1 VDSGDAQQR
10 VERYRAI
17 VARFSRTRVV
27 VAGDLIADEF
37 IYGEVERISR
47 EAPVLIVR
55 YDSTEIVPGG
65 AGNAASNVASLG
77 ANVEL
82 VGVVGKDDSARRLT
96 RVLPPRM
103 STRGVVS
110 AAGYV
115 TPVKTRVLAGG
126 VHSAKQQVVR
136 IDRAGTPIDKRVQ
149 GAVEAALVR
158 ALRGADAVILSDYG
172 TGLITPALWQ
182 RVRAKLGARTPAIA
196 LADSRYALADFRGLT
211 ACTPNES
218 EVEALLGFEI
228 DDDRN
233 ALERA
238 GRQLLKRI
246 DARAVLITRGSRGMA
261 LFEPDRPT
269 DHIEIF
275 GSDQI
280 VDVTGAGDTVI
291 ATFTL
296 ALAAGASFADAAR
309 LANYAGGLVVMKR
322 GTATVTAAELLA
334 AIDVR
339 PRPRPRARRR

>member
-1 VDSGDAQQR
+1 
-10 VERYRAI
+10 
-17 VARFSRTRVV
+17 
-27 VAGDLIADEF
+27 
-37 IYGEVERISR
+37 
-47 EAPVLIVR
+47 
-55 YDSTEIVPGG
+55 
-65 AGNAASNVASLG
+65 
-77 ANVEL
+77 
-82 VGVVGKDDSARRLT
+82 
-96 RVLPPRM
+96 
-103 STRGVVS
+103 
-110 AAGYV
+110 
-115 TPVKTRVLAGG
+115 VLAGG

-136 IDRAGTPIDKRVQ
+136 IDRAGTPVDTRVQ
-149 GAVEAALVR
+149 AAIESALTR
-158 ALRGADAVILSDYG
+158 ALRHADAVILSDYG

-182 RVRAKLGARTPAIA
+182 RVRTKLGARAPKIA

-228 DDDRN
+228 DDDRQ

-246 DARAVLITRGSRGMA
+246 DARAVLVTRGSRGMA

-269 DHIEIF
+269 DQIPIF

-309 LANYAGGLVVMKR
+309 LANYPGALVVMKR

-334 AIDVR
+334 AFDSNS
-339 PRPRPRARRR
+339 RARRPRR